1 MSGMCAAAKPA
12 LALSRPGVRLS
23 IGDAKD
29 QAGMEDK
36 YALITTLVGAIVLAF
51 VFGFVAQRFRLSPVV
66 GYLLAGLAV
75 GPYTPGFTGDV
86 ELALQL
92 SEIGVILLMFGV
104 GLKISVNDIWS
115 VRWVAV
121 PGSVAHTLAAGA
133 LGFLGGLGLGLP
145 AIESIILGAS
155 LSVAST
161 IVFLRALED
170 RKLLKTEA
178 GRIGVSWL
186 LVEDLLIVLAIV
198 VLPALVWAT
207 SAEGASLS
215 PWRIVGALGM
225 TFAKIAGFVA
235 LILVIGARFFPWLI
249 IQIAHTKSRELLSLG
264 TLALALGVA
273 WAAYFWFGASFA
285 LGAFLGGLALN
296 GTRFSHKVAE
306 DSLPLRDTFAVLF
319 FVAVGMLF
327 DPGVLMRHPLAV
339 AAVVAIVVAG
349 KAGLAH
355 MLMRWMNQ
363 PPHASIVMAMG
374 LAQIGEFSFVL
385 AGLGLQLEVMSSETY
400 NLILAAALIS
410 IALNPFLLRLAP
422 EAPAV
427 KPVPQP
433 GPGESVA

>member
-1 MSGMCAAAKPA
+1 
-12 LALSRPGVRLS
+12 
-23 IGDAKD
+23 
-29 QAGMEDK
+29 MEDK

-51 VFGFVAQRFRLSPVV
+51 VLGMIAQRFRFSPIV
-66 GYLLAGLAV
+66 GYLLAGLAA
-75 GPYTPGFTGDV
+75 GPYTPGFTGNV

-104 GLKISVNDIWS
+104 GLKISVDDIWS

-121 PGSVAHTLAAGA
+121 PGSVIHTIAAAA
-133 LGFLGGLGLGLP
+133 LGFGGGLALSLPWLESLLLGV
-145 AIESIILGAS
+145 S
-155 LSVAST
+155 LSIAST

-170 RKLLKTEA
+170 RKQLKTET
-178 GRIGVSWL
+178 GRIGISWL

-198 VLPALVWAT
+198 VLPALVWAI

-215 PWRIVGALGM
+215 PWRILGALAI
-225 TFAKIAGFVA
+225 TFAKIAGFIA

-273 WAAYFWFGASFA
+273 WMAYFWFDASFA

-296 GTRFSHKVAE
+296 GTKFSHKVAE

-327 DPGVLMRHPLAV
+327 DPGVLLRQPLAV
-339 AAVVAIVVAG
+339 AVIVAIVILG
-349 KAGLAH
+349 KAGLGYV
-355 MLMRWMNQ
+355 LMRWMKQ
-363 PPHASIVMAMG
+363 PPYASVMLALG
-374 LAQIGEFSFVL
+374 LAQVGEFSFVL
-385 AGLGLQLEVMSSETY
+385 AGLGLQLEVMSRETY

-410 IALNPFLLRLAP
+410 IAANPFLLRLAP
-422 EAPAV
+422 EAPVA
-427 KPVPQP
+427 KATPQP
-433 GPGESVA
+433 APGESVA